1 MICIHYE
8 HIDIFARNFIS
19 SSPFTTAIIIA
30 LYLHQNERYIS
41 KNTHVRAYE
50 KKNKNIKIQ

>member
-41 KNTHVRAYE
+41 KNTHV
-50 KKNKNIKIQ
+50 